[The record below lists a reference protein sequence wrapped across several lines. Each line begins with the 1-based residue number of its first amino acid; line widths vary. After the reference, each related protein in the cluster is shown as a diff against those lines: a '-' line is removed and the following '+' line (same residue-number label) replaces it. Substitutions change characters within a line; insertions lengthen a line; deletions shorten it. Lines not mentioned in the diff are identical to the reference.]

1 MAGLGE
7 KGQAACPVTAANP
20 LILSPGLCLISFQTS
35 PNIQLPHAQ
44 ELCLP
49 SHDVPQSSETFT
61 NTRVT
66 LYPRKH
72 PQNATERD
80 SMGSTSCCR
89 ENCLRAEIGWQ

>member
-7 KGQAACPVTAANP
+7 GTGCLSSHSPKP
-20 LILSPGLCLISFQTS
+20 LPNLPLNQPSMQLS
-35 PNIQLPHAQ
+35 HAQ

-49 SHDVPQSSETFT
+49 PHDVPQSNETFT
-61 NTRVT
+61 NPGVM
-66 LYPRKH
+66 LCPRKL

-89 ENCLRAEIGWQ
+89 ENCLRAELWWL